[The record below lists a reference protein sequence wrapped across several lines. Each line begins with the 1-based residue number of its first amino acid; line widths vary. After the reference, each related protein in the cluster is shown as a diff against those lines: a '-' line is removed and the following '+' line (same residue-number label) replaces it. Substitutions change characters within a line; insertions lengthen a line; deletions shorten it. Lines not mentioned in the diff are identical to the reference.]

1 MQRPHKF
8 LTQDTGLNT
17 ERHKLSIYAELGAR
31 HGPLDPKIR
40 PASVHHALMNAL
52 NVNVSSKPFRPDQAV
67 VGIKISNLITRLR
80 DVYLHGK
87 CVTEYNIRTSQFS
100 AA

>member
-1 MQRPHKF
+1 MQRGINSLF
-8 LTQDTGLNT
+8 N
-17 ERHKLSIYAELGAR
+17 AELGAR

-52 NVNVSSKPFRPDQAV
+52 RVNVSSKPFRPDQAV
-67 VGIKISNLITRLR
+67 VVIKNPSLITRVR

-87 CVTEYNIRTSQFS
+87 CVTDYSIRTSQFG